1 MKSKFRIKG
10 LDCANCASGLER
22 ALNKIEGIENAVISF
37 MTERLEIEYDENNNL
52 LTYEKSNGYK
62 ETYTYDKN
70 GNLICKENSNY
81 TEIYEYDEN
90 NNVIYKKKRSKD
102 TCYEEWNTYDER

>member
-37 MTERLEIEYDENNNL
+37 MTERLEIEYDENNKDEIL
-52 LTYEKSNGYK
+52 KRVKKVIKK
-62 ETYTYDKN
+62 EEPDVT
-70 GNLICKENSNY
+70 IE
-81 TEIYEYDEN
+81 EI
-90 NNVIYKKKRSKD
+90 
-102 TCYEEWNTYDER
+102 